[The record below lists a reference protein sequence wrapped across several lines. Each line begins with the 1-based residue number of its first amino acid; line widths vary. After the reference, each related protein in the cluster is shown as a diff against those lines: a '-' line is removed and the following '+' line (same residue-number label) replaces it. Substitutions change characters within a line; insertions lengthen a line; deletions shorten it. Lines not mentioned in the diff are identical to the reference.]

1 MAIRQWQEDVMPNI
15 RLMAAATTII
25 AALSFGS
32 APARACDAG
41 APGCTSAS
49 AAQPKT
55 PLRLNQFLKRPAQPK
70 AASIAQ
76 TSAPT
81 AHTSV
86 VAASKR
92 ARNAKTR
99 TRVAAKEVSS
109 PAAVSPPVTSFA
121 TPTPAP
127 AELLRMSDAAPPP
140 AAAPETDGVA
150 LASADE
156 FNELDAAADQ
166 VQVVAANEVNEL
178 DLAADTP
185 VPAQA
190 APANQTPPAAE
201 NAAAMTAMASAD
213 QPAPRSSWVAWMFVA
228 LGGMIAAG
236 AAVLLFFVAQ
246 APARRPA

>member
-1 MAIRQWQEDVMPNI
+1 MSNI

-25 AALSFGS
+25 VALSFGG

-41 APGCTSAS
+41 TPGCTSAQ
-49 AAQPKT
+49 AAPKT

-70 AASIAQ
+70 GAATAQ
-76 TSAPT
+76 PST
-81 AHTSV
+81 ANTSV
-86 VAASKR
+86 VAVSKQPR
-92 ARNAKTR
+92 KAKTR

-109 PAAVSPPVTSFA
+109 PAAVAPAVTSSA

-127 AELLRMSDAAPPP
+127 AEPLRMSDAAPPP

-185 VPAQA
+185 VPMAQA
-190 APANQTPPAAE
+190 APANQTPAAAE

-213 QPAPRSSWVAWMFVA
+213 QPAPRSSWIAWMFVA

-236 AAVLLFFVAQ
+236 AAVLLFFIAQ

>member
-1 MAIRQWQEDVMPNI
+1 MSNI

-25 AALSFGS
+25 AAFSFGG

-70 AASIAQ
+70 A
-76 TSAPT
+76 T
-81 AHTSV
+81 AAAKSSSVNPSTANTSV
-86 VAASKR
+86 VAVSNQPRK
-92 ARNAKTR
+92 AKPR
-99 TRVAAKEVSS
+99 TRVAAKEVSR
-109 PAAVSPPVTSFA
+109 PAAVSPAASSA

-127 AELLRMSDAAPPP
+127 AEPLRMSDAAPVP

-190 APANQTPPAAE
+190 APTNQTPPAAE
-201 NAAAMTAMASAD
+201 NTAAMTAMASAD
-213 QPAPRSSWVAWMFVA
+213 QPAPRSSWIAWMFVA

-246 APARRPA
+246 TPARRPA

>member
-1 MAIRQWQEDVMPNI
+1 MSNI

-25 AALSFGS
+25 AAFSFGG
-32 APARACDAG
+32 APASACNAG

-70 AASIAQ
+70 AAATAQ
-76 TSAPT
+76 PST
-81 AHTSV
+81 ANTSV
-86 VAASKR
+86 VAVSKQPR
-92 ARNAKTR
+92 KAKTR
-99 TRVAAKEVSS
+99 SRVAAKEVSS
-109 PAAVSPPVTSFA
+109 PAAVSPAVTSSA

-127 AELLRMSDAAPPP
+127 AEPLRMSDAAPPP

-213 QPAPRSSWVAWMFVA
+213 QPAPRSSWIAWMFVA

-236 AAVLLFFVAQ
+236 AAVLLFFIAQ

>member
-1 MAIRQWQEDVMPNI
+1 MAIVKWQEDVMPNI

-41 APGCTSAS
+41 APGCIPAP
-49 AAQPKT
+49 AAQSKT

-70 AASIAQ
+70 AAATAQ
-76 TSAPT
+76 PST
-81 AHTSV
+81 ANTSV
-86 VAASKR
+86 VAVSKQPR
-92 ARNAKTR
+92 KAKPR
-99 TRVAAKEVSS
+99 SRVAAKEIFR
-109 PAAVSPPVTSFA
+109 PAAVSPAIASSA

-127 AELLRMSDAAPPP
+127 AEPLRMSDAAPPS
-140 AAAPETDGVA
+140 AATPETDGVA

-185 VPAQA
+185 LPTQA

-201 NAAAMTAMASAD
+201 NAAMTAMASAD
-213 QPAPRSSWVAWMFVA
+213 QPAPRSSWIAWMLVA

-236 AAVLLFFVAQ
+236 AAVLLFFTAQ
-246 APARRPA
+246 APGRTPA

>member
-1 MAIRQWQEDVMPNI
+1 MSNI

-25 AALSFGS
+25 AALSFGN

-41 APGCTSAS
+41 TPGCTSAP

-55 PLRLNQFLKRPAQPK
+55 PLRLNQFLKRPTPK
-70 AASIAQ
+70 AASTAQ
-76 TSAPT
+76 TPT
-81 AHTSV
+81 ANTSV
-86 VAASKR
+86 VAASKQPR
-92 ARNAKTR
+92 KAKTR

-109 PAAVSPPVTSFA
+109 PATASPAVASSA

-127 AELLRMSDAAPPP
+127 AEPLRMSDAAPPP
-140 AAAPETDGVA
+140 AAASETDGAA

-178 DLAADTP
+178 DLAADMP

-190 APANQTPPAAE
+190 APTNQTPPAAE
-201 NAAAMTAMASAD
+201 NTAAMTAMASAD
-213 QPAPRSSWVAWMFVA
+213 QPAPRSSWIAWMFVA

-236 AAVLLFFVAQ
+236 AAVLLFFIAQ

>member
-1 MAIRQWQEDVMPNI
+1 MTIRQWQEDVMSNI
-15 RLMAAATTII
+15 RLTAAATTII
-25 AALSFGS
+25 VALSFGS

-55 PLRLNQFLKRPAQPK
+55 PLRLNQFLKRPAPK
-70 AASIAQ
+70 AAAIAQ
-76 TSAPT
+76 TPT
-81 AHTSV
+81 ANTSV
-86 VAASKR
+86 VAVSNQPRK
-92 ARNAKTR
+92 ARPR
-99 TRVAAKEVSS
+99 TRVAAKETSR
-109 PAAVSPPVTSFA
+109 PAAVAPAVTSSA

-127 AELLRMSDAAPPP
+127 AEPLRMSDAAPPP

-185 VPAQA
+185 VEMAQA
-190 APANQTPPAAE
+190 APTNQTPSAAE

-213 QPAPRSSWVAWMFVA
+213 QPAPRSSWIAWMFVA

>member
-1 MAIRQWQEDVMPNI
+1 MSNI

-25 AALSFGS
+25 AALSFGN

-70 AASIAQ
+70 AAATAQ
-76 TSAPT
+76 PST
-81 AHTSV
+81 ANTSV
-86 VAASKR
+86 VAVSKQPR
-92 ARNAKTR
+92 KAKTR
-99 TRVAAKEVSS
+99 SRVAAKEVSS
-109 PAAVSPPVTSFA
+109 PAAVAPAVTSSA

-127 AELLRMSDAAPPP
+127 AEPLRMSDAAPPP
-140 AAAPETDGVA
+140 AAPETDGVA

-185 VPAQA
+185 VPTQA

-201 NAAAMTAMASAD
+201 NAAAMTAMAAAD
-213 QPAPRSSWVAWMFVA
+213 QPAPRSSWIAWMFVA

-236 AAVLLFFVAQ
+236 AAVLLFFIAQ
-246 APARRPA
+246 APGRTPA